1 MLGKS
6 WPSNWRKIL
15 KIWISYPGVT
25 FDELQKIEGVGPNI
39 ALGIVDWFK
48 HETNHRVL
56 KKLRASGV
64 WPVETTNIKLA
75 GVQLR
80 LSDLVFVITG
90 TLPGYSRDALKE
102 IIQENGGKVTDS
114 VSKNTNYLLV
124 GDQPG
129 SKLEK
134 AKQLGVNVIGI
145 DEFNNLLE

>member
-1 MLGKS
+1 MAVELSQNYVDLDKLS
-6 WPSNWRKIL
+6 R
-15 KIWISYPGVT
+15 VT
-25 FDELQKIEGVGPNI
+25 IEELQKIEGVGPNI

-48 HETNHRVL
+48 PEANKRVL
-56 KKLRASGV
+56 IKLRASGV
-64 WPVETTNIKLA
+64 WPVEKTNIRLA

-80 LSDLVFVITG
+80 FSDQVFVITG
-90 TLPGYSRDALKE
+90 TLPGYSRDELKE
-102 IIQENGGKVTDS
+102 IIQKNGGKVTDY

-145 DEFNNLLE
+145 DEFNTLLNK